1 MEFAKRSTAL
11 KGMELIMKTSLCAC
25 LLLYGIGCA
34 LTSGVMGQ
42 SGSIRVTYYAP
53 AWGPGTNDT
62 EVVYF
67 LKQVTFESDRDVIE
81 RVYLCSIQPDG
92 GGRREIAQL
101 WKDDGQSFENY
112 ANAVTMEVN
121 PATKRAAIGVAW
133 GERGGI
139 FVVGL
144 DGKEL
149 QRVWPKEWDK
159 ERPDGAG
166 YPTWSPDGQW
176 IAFEEKRTSKGGGY
190 DYRQIVKCRPDGT
203 GYIRLTERDGYK
215 INIQPAWSPTTNVI
229 AYVHHPNGY
238 PGQRFLWL
246 MDGDGNHKRDTKIWG
261 DFPRWSPDGKFILH
275 SSKVLDAV
283 TAELKTDKPTTVW
296 NRGRLIFPKWGK
308 KGLVSVGPLDI
319 SFASTEEEVIR
330 QLLKNLSRQG
340 RVSDLDKETF
350 RW

>member
-1 MEFAKRSTAL
+1 MRIAILTAIATAL
-11 KGMELIMKTSLCAC
+11 S
-25 LLLYGIGCA
+25 GCA
-34 LTSGVMGQ
+34 FTSGVLGQ
-42 SGSIRVTYYAP
+42 SGVIRVTYYAP
-53 AWGPGTNDT
+53 AWGPNEKGE

-67 LKQVTFESDRDVIE
+67 LKQVSFESDRDAEDRI
-81 RVYLCSIQPDG
+81 YFCSVKPDG
-92 GGRREIAQL
+92 TDRQEIAQL
-101 WKDDGQSFENY
+101 WKDEGQSFENY

-149 QRVWPKEWDK
+149 KRVWPKAWEQ

-238 PGQRFLWL
+238 PGQRYLWL

-261 DFPRWSPDGKFILH
+261 DFPRWSPDGNEILF
-275 SSKVLDAV
+275 SEGILVNPVSGEKLRI
-283 TAELKTDKPTTVW
+283 LKPHPKM
-296 NRGRLIFPKWGK
+296 FAKWGK
-308 KGLVSVGPLDI
+308 TGYVFVGPLHI
-319 SFASTEEEVIR
+319 GVID
-330 QLLKNLSRQG
+330 LGVTKATPILNNLSRKAG
-340 RVSDLDKETF
+340 LRDLEKEEF